1 MFETGLFDWHERFKK
16 IDKNGDPL
24 VRLNKVINWDMFRQ
38 QLEIIRQKKRKS
50 NAGAKAYDVVLMF
63 KILILQS
70 LYNLSDDSTEYQ
82 IMDRLS
88 FMRFLGLG
96 LGDKIPDSKT
106 IWLFREQQGNRT
118 RSKIRSRVEH
128 IFGVQAQT
136 AGNLILWCI
145 GLIRAEVKIG
155 LRNFAFNMMRYKTLL
170 A

>member
-106 IWLFREQQGNRT
+106 IWLFREQLTG
-118 RSKIRSRVEH
+118 
-128 IFGVQAQT
+128 
-136 AGNLILWCI
+136 AGLTEELFDRFDQCLNESGFKAKKGQIVDASI
-145 GLIRAEVKIG
+145 ISSPKQ
-155 LRNFAFNMMRYKTLL
+155 RNKRD
-170 A
+170 